1 MRYVLLHG
9 LASSPNVWS
18 AVKMRMR
25 KELSNGKT
33 DILAPT
39 LVMDG
44 SIEDEADRVASAMS
58 VPAAPGTIVGHS
70 MGGLVAVALAE
81 RHSELV
87 ERLVLL
93 NSPTS
98 VESRLSS
105 KHRSERALRNR
116 RLGPAMWRMMG
127 ERAARRGLASAFA
140 PGYQVPQPIVDAFL
154 RTPYETF
161 ARSTEAIDTYLAA
174 QPLADRL
181 AGLDVPVTVLFGTSD
196 QRVDPSIALEQYRSI
211 DSASVAVHPMSYVGH
226 TPPIENSLAT
236 FRAIVSDDDIA
247 AYLQED
253 RDEEPSTAT
262 D

>member
-18 AVKMRMR
+18 AVKMRIR

-58 VPAAPGTIVGHS
+58 VPAASGTIVGHS

-81 RHSELV
+81 RRPELV

-105 KHRSERALRNR
+105 KHRTERALRNR
-116 RLGPAMWRMMG
+116 RVGAAMWRIMG

-140 PGYQVPQPIVDAFL
+140 PGYQVPQSTVDEFL

-161 ARSTEAIDTYLAA
+161 VDSTEAIDSYLAA
-174 QPLADRL
+174 KPLADRL
-181 AGLDVPVTVLFGTSD
+181 AGLNIPTTVLFGTAD
-196 QRVDPSIALEQYRSI
+196 QRVDPSIALAQYRS
-211 DSASVAVHPMSYVGH
+211 SGSPSVSVHPMSYVGH

-236 FRAIVSDDDIA
+236 FRAITGDDDIA

-253 RDEEPSTAT
+253 RDDASASG
-262 D
+262 